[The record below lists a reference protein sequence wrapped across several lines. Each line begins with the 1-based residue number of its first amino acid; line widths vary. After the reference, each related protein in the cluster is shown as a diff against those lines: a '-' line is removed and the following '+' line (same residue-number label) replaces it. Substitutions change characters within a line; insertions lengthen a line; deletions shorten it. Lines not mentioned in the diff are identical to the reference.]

1 MGSTRQPVKS
11 VHFILFY
18 FFQWI
23 WGLTGRI
30 SQPLQLQLETFF
42 FFISVSCKPP
52 NFMQVI
58 KKQWSGLQNISIHQ
72 KKGNRY
78 KDLFSFIFQICFN
91 FMNLESAKKKKMES
105 QVSCSVDTGHKA
117 NLNFIYLKI
126 WEYFASSYIR
136 QGLQWKVSL
145 EMTQR
150 KAILKTSSR
159 VS

>member
-42 FFISVSCKPP
+42 FLYLCLASPPTSCKWLKNNEVAFKIFPS
-52 NFMQVI
+52 I
-58 KKQWSGLQNISIHQ
+58 KKKAIDI
-72 KKGNRY
+72 K
-78 KDLFSFIFQICFN
+78 ICFHS
-91 FMNLESAKKKKMES
+91 FFKFASTLWTLKAQKKKKMES